1 MTGPVLAFN
10 ASTTKGVKLKRI
22 TPAQVPVETPV
33 QAASPVEARF
43 SAQALARAE
52 TASLFAGLLGVALQ
66 KTDLLEQ
73 LTAETGDDLSAD
85 AIARAL
91 GQVGLVTSLAT
102 PRELTA
108 KLWPALAEM
117 VNGEIVLVM
126 RQEGDIL
133 TVYDATQND
142 SQVEVDLAAF

>member
-1 MTGPVLAFN
+1 M
-10 ASTTKGVKLKRI
+10 
-22 TPAQVPVETPV
+22 
-33 QAASPVEARF
+33 
-43 SAQALARAE
+43 
-52 TASLFAGLLGVALQ
+52 GVALQ